1 MLAIQ
6 LTAGTVETYRV
17 PGTVL
22 GIVCVCACA
31 CVSRV

>member
-22 GIVCVCACA
+22 GIVCVC
-31 CVSRV
+31 VRVRV